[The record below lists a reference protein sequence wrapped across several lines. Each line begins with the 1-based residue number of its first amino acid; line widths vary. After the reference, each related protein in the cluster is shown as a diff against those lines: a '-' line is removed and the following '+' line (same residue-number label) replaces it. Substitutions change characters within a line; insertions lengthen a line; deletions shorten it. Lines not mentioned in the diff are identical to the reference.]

1 LSFRISTLLQAVSSG
16 DEDAVNAIIGGGADV
31 NACNDSGQT
40 PLILAVIA
48 GHSQILPRLIRA
60 GANPLVCDNTGLNA
74 IDWAERKGRTD
85 LARSLSQQLNLSTAP
100 FETVAT
106 KPKSTRDSAEPPPS
120 ESVSPDEKSRRFVAG
135 LKQRLEEKADLRKRA
150 SVPLE
155 PIRLDAIENPKP
167 TAEQKQTS
175 DFTSEISSP
184 MRPAVPEVL
193 GTVKSQDVIETSK
206 PPEHKQLS
214 DFTSENSIPIRP
226 AVPEVL
232 ETVKSQ
238 DVIETSKPPEHK
250 QISDLTSENSIPIWS
265 AIPEK
270 LEPPLSTA
278 SPSKPSARK
287 RCPQCNRIYN
297 SELLAYCAH
306 HVVPLV
312 DINEPVVT
320 AKPKNSTPLFWLLVL
335 ITLFVATLA
344 GLFLTNLLFKSSAPP
359 NSPPATVVTTNT
371 RKGIPIVG
379 RELAGKEVVLPEA
392 EAPTN
397 AVKEAISVTVRI
409 KIDKGGRVY
418 WASSSRGEKSLRESA
433 KKAAKQSIFLAEK
446 FGARGAKGTITYTF
460 KP

>member
-1 LSFRISTLLQAVSSG
+1 MSFRISTLLQAVSSG

-31 NACNDSGQT
+31 NACNAGGQT

-48 GHSQILPRLIRA
+48 GHSQILPPLLRA

-155 PIRLDAIENPKP
+155 PKRLDAIENPKP

-193 GTVKSQDVIETSK
+193 G
-206 PPEHKQLS
+206 
-214 DFTSENSIPIRP
+214 
-226 AVPEVL
+226 
-232 ETVKSQ
+232 TVKSQ